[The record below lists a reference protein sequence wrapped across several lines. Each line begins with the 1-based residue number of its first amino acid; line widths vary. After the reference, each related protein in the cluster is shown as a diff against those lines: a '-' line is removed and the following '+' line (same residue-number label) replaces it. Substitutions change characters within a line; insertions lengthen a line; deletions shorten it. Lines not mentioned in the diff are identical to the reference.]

1 MKDCQKTFQNFHI
14 MYQVVRQHYAL
25 ILLNCMNI
33 TSLPIHGTNC
43 KEVRNMALTAKKVY
57 AVLNSKIKAM
67 EEKMKQPI
75 TYKGKVD
82 TADLLPLSPSIGDM
96 YNISQTSTYGGANT
110 NVVWNGTIWDSLGS
124 ITDVTDEQIQEAV
137 NQFLTQNP
145 IAPTLTDDGILIL

>member
-1 MKDCQKTFQNFHI
+1 
-14 MYQVVRQHYAL
+14 
-25 ILLNCMNI
+25 
-33 TSLPIHGTNC
+33 
-43 KEVRNMALTAKKVY
+43 MALTAKKVY

-124 ITDVTDEQIQEAV
+124 ITDVTGEQVQEAV
-137 NQFLTQNP
+137 DNYLTQNP
-145 IAPTLTDDGILIL
+145 IAPTLTDDGVLIL

>member
-1 MKDCQKTFQNFHI
+1 
-14 MYQVVRQHYAL
+14 
-25 ILLNCMNI
+25 
-33 TSLPIHGTNC
+33 
-43 KEVRNMALTAKKVY
+43 MALTSKKVY
-57 AVLNSKIKAM
+57 AILNSKIKSM
-67 EEKMKQPI
+67 EEKMTQPI
-75 TYKGKVD
+75 TYKGKVN